1 VFEAISMALVEPETF
16 DNKEVAIVYIAGRL
30 AEGKRVEQV
39 LSANAIDYAVDSEP
53 FQSRVLGILPV
64 EYEGVGFYVLSGQA
78 DFCRRVLREAGLVQG
93 LVVEDDL
100 D

>member
-1 VFEAISMALVEPETF
+1 MALVEPETF